1 MDRGERSTV
10 TRRRRLDDR
19 CPHCDRRLAPRLPTL
34 GEMFGTA
41 LYNVVH
47 VVLLVSLLVAA
58 ALGADG

>member
-1 MDRGERSTV
+1 M

-58 ALGADG
+58 AIGADG